1 LNRPHNPHPRHWMP
15 LPQSRDGSLTDQ
27 SSYGYFA
34 GRVALNQI
42 AELIK
47 GAIQLVV
54 EILVKA
60 H

>member
-1 LNRPHNPHPRHWMP
+1 VTPSDFVIQLALWHPIKLLKRP
-15 LPQSRDGSLTDQ
+15 
-27 SSYGYFA
+27 
-34 GRVALNQI
+34 
-42 AELIK
+42 K